1 MMAVLYSTSVLAA
14 VDPYEALEVTPAE
27 GVVTSLQHFTIT
39 FAGLP
44 VEVNEQAIPSLEK
57 GGGATIE
64 GTMRAAEDGTTVLV
78 DFDVCSTASGHY
90 FLHLPEGSLKVNG
103 QRLLPLTLRF
113 SIEGDLESFY
123 NQITVNPA
131 EGDVESL
138 QNFTISF
145 PQYVGEINY
154 GSKAILTNNT
164 TGSTYEAEMYE
175 VGFNVLVY
183 FPNEIYEAGDYT
195 LKIPAGSVIFYTMDE
210 TVRELNFNYTIA
222 DHGQALYDQ
231 ITINPAEGHV
241 QSLRDFIIT
250 FPELV
255 NGIAPGS
262 EATLTNT
269 TTGATYQ
276 AAMGAYG
283 YDVTVN
289 FGQDITADGRYVLSI
304 PAASVITNSFG
315 NNMHEL
321 RFNYTI
327 ATGDM
332 PSCTIN
338 PPEGELYRLQN
349 FTIDYEPDVIVDEN
363 ALAILS
369 NDDTGTAYECN
380 FIEIGGNAFIYMNY
394 PLDIVGH
401 YTLHVPAGSIEVAA
415 TGVTNPQMEFHYTV
429 IEKDTYVPPVIED
442 QPEGELRIYNRSG
455 GVIREVEKPY
465 TVEEGESPYEIIQE
479 QQEGSLSIVF
489 APDNKVYIERPVS
502 WSYYDGWVE
511 GTLSDD
517 GKTITVPMGQYVAY
531 TKSLEMAVQVGVFVY
546 DEDRGSYFYDESI
559 DELTY
564 TINDDGSI
572 SQNDTDPYI
581 ILGTMNR
588 AFGDQFQYL
597 DYEWLQAGDYGSVY
611 TLAAEQPIA
620 PPADLVTEN
629 YYLTTANFDGME
641 WEPYTATVAM
651 GFDGDDVWLQGV
663 SQYLP
668 SAWIKGTRNGS
679 TITFPNTQLLGA
691 YDVLLYFK
699 CASLDLVTGNTTE
712 KDMVLTMS
720 DENTWYTYDY
730 VFISADKNS
739 LYYIN
744 YYQGLTISK
753 YPNMPLQVPEDLET
767 EPYIFKYT
775 TVVDNKDVEAELEV
789 ELGIHNNEV
798 YIRGIW
804 EYLPDAWVKGRIVGG
819 RMVLDL
825 PQYIG
830 DYKEEYSITYPM
842 YLVGFNAQTGVIQR
856 QVKFDYNQTT
866 GVFSNPTH
874 PIGIGINKT
883 GYLNLL
889 DYYDAELTPVNTP
902 SKLGDVNRDGR
913 VNISDVTVLI
923 TYLLTGSAGDIDLVA
938 ADVTLNDEVNIS
950 DVTTLITMIM
960 SGN

>member
-44 VEVNEQAIPSLEK
+44 VEVNEQAIPTLEK

-64 GTMRAAEDGTTVLV
+64 GTMRADADGTTVLV

-138 QNFTISF
+138 QNFTVSF

-154 GSKAILTNNT
+154 GSKAVLTNNT
-164 TGSTYEAEMYE
+164 TGSTYEAEMYD

-289 FGQDITADGRYVLSI
+289 FDQDITADGRYVLSI

-455 GVIREVEKPY
+455 GVIREVEKSY

-753 YPNMPLQVPEDLET
+753 YPNTPLQVPEDLET
-767 EPYIFKYT
+767 VPYIFKYT

-856 QVKFDYNQTT
+856 QVKFNYNQTT

-883 GYLNLL
+883 GYLNIL
-889 DYYDAELTPVNTP
+889 DYYDAELTPANTP
-902 SKLGDVNRDGR
+902 SKLGDVNRDGL
-913 VNISDVTVLI
+913 VNISDVTTLI
-923 TYLLTGSAGDIDLVA
+923 TYLLSGSAGDIDLVA
-938 ADVTLNDEVNIS
+938 ADVTQNDEVNIS

>member
-44 VEVNEQAIPSLEK
+44 VEVNEQAIPTLEK

-64 GTMRAAEDGTTVLV
+64 GTMRAAADGTTVLV

-138 QNFTISF
+138 QNFTVSF

-154 GSKAILTNNT
+154 GSKAVLTNNT
-164 TGSTYEAEMYE
+164 TGSTYEAEMYD

-183 FPNEIYEAGDYT
+183 FPNEIYEAGEYT

-455 GVIREVEKPY
+455 GVIREVEKTY

-479 QQEGSLSIVF
+479 QQEGSLSIRV
-489 APDNKVYIERPVS
+489 
-502 WSYYDGWVE
+502 
-511 GTLSDD
+511 
-517 GKTITVPMGQYVAY
+517 M
-531 TKSLEMAVQVGVFVY
+531 
-546 DEDRGSYFYDESI
+546 
-559 DELTY
+559 
-564 TINDDGSI
+564 
-572 SQNDTDPYI
+572 
-581 ILGTMNR
+581 
-588 AFGDQFQYL
+588 
-597 DYEWLQAGDYGSVY
+597 
-611 TLAAEQPIA
+611 
-620 PPADLVTEN
+620 
-629 YYLTTANFDGME
+629 
-641 WEPYTATVAM
+641 
-651 GFDGDDVWLQGV
+651 
-663 SQYLP
+663 
-668 SAWIKGTRNGS
+668 
-679 TITFPNTQLLGA
+679 
-691 YDVLLYFK
+691 VLL
-699 CASLDLVTGNTTE
+699 
-712 KDMVLTMS
+712 
-720 DENTWYTYDY
+720 
-730 VFISADKNS
+730 
-739 LYYIN
+739 
-744 YYQGLTISK
+744 
-753 YPNMPLQVPEDLET
+753 
-767 EPYIFKYT
+767 
-775 TVVDNKDVEAELEV
+775 
-789 ELGIHNNEV
+789 
-798 YIRGIW
+798 
-804 EYLPDAWVKGRIVGG
+804 
-819 RMVLDL
+819 
-825 PQYIG
+825 
-830 DYKEEYSITYPM
+830 
-842 YLVGFNAQTGVIQR
+842 
-856 QVKFDYNQTT
+856 
-866 GVFSNPTH
+866 
-874 PIGIGINKT
+874 
-883 GYLNLL
+883 
-889 DYYDAELTPVNTP
+889 
-902 SKLGDVNRDGR
+902 
-913 VNISDVTVLI
+913 
-923 TYLLTGSAGDIDLVA
+923 
-938 ADVTLNDEVNIS
+938 
-950 DVTTLITMIM
+950 
-960 SGN
+960 

>member
-44 VEVNEQAIPSLEK
+44 VEVNEQAIPTLEK

-64 GTMRAAEDGTTVLV
+64 GTMRADADGTTVLV

-138 QNFTISF
+138 QNFTVSF

-154 GSKAILTNNT
+154 GSKAVLTNNT
-164 TGSTYEAEMYE
+164 TGSTFEAEMYD

-183 FPNEIYEAGDYT
+183 FPNEIYEAGEYT

-255 NGIAPGS
+255 NSIAPGS

-289 FGQDITADGRYVLSI
+289 FDQDITADGRYVLSI

-429 IEKDTYVPPVIED
+429 IEKDTYVPPVIEE

-753 YPNMPLQVPEDLET
+753 YPNTPLQVPEDLET
-767 EPYIFKYT
+767 VPYIFKYT

-825 PQYIG
+825 PQFIG

-856 QVKFDYNQTT
+856 QVKFNYNQTT

-902 SKLGDVNRDGR
+902 SKLGDVNRDGL

-923 TYLLTGSAGDIDLVA
+923 TYLLSGSTGDIDLVA
-938 ADVTLNDEVNIS
+938 ADVTQNNEVNIS

>member
-1 MMAVLYSTSVLAA
+1 M
-14 VDPYEALEVTPAE
+14 
-27 GVVTSLQHFTIT
+27 
-39 FAGLP
+39 
-44 VEVNEQAIPSLEK
+44 
-57 GGGATIE
+57 
-64 GTMRAAEDGTTVLV
+64 
-78 DFDVCSTASGHY
+78 
-90 FLHLPEGSLKVNG
+90 
-103 QRLLPLTLRF
+103 
-113 SIEGDLESFY
+113 
-123 NQITVNPA
+123 
-131 EGDVESL
+131 
-138 QNFTISF
+138 
-145 PQYVGEINY
+145 
-154 GSKAILTNNT
+154 
-164 TGSTYEAEMYE
+164 
-175 VGFNVLVY
+175 
-183 FPNEIYEAGDYT
+183 
-195 LKIPAGSVIFYTMDE
+195 
-210 TVRELNFNYTIA
+210 
-222 DHGQALYDQ
+222 
-231 ITINPAEGHV
+231 
-241 QSLRDFIIT
+241 
-250 FPELV
+250 
-255 NGIAPGS
+255 
-262 EATLTNT
+262 
-269 TTGATYQ
+269 
-276 AAMGAYG
+276 
-283 YDVTVN
+283 
-289 FGQDITADGRYVLSI
+289 
-304 PAASVITNSFG
+304 
-315 NNMHEL
+315 
-321 RFNYTI
+321 
-327 ATGDM
+327 
-332 PSCTIN
+332 
-338 PPEGELYRLQN
+338 
-349 FTIDYEPDVIVDEN
+349 
-363 ALAILS
+363 
-369 NDDTGTAYECN
+369 
-380 FIEIGGNAFIYMNY
+380 
-394 PLDIVGH
+394 
-401 YTLHVPAGSIEVAA
+401 
-415 TGVTNPQMEFHYTV
+415 
-429 IEKDTYVPPVIED
+429 IED

-546 DEDRGSYFYDESI
+546 DEERGSYFYDESI

-753 YPNMPLQVPEDLET
+753 YPNTPLQVPEDLET
-767 EPYIFKYT
+767 VPYIFKYT

-856 QVKFDYNQTT
+856 QVKFNYNQTT

-883 GYLNLL
+883 GYLNIL
-889 DYYDAELTPVNTP
+889 DYYDAELTPANTP
-902 SKLGDVNRDGR
+902 SKLGDVNRDGL
-913 VNISDVTVLI
+913 VNISDVTMLI
-923 TYLLTGSAGDIDLVA
+923 TYLLSGSTGDIDLVA
-938 ADVTLNDEVNIS
+938 ADVTQNNEVNIS

>member
-44 VEVNEQAIPSLEK
+44 VEVNEQAIPTLEK

-64 GTMRAAEDGTTVLV
+64 GTMRADADGTTVLV

-138 QNFTISF
+138 QNFTVSF

-154 GSKAILTNNT
+154 GSKAVLTNNT
-164 TGSTYEAEMYE
+164 TGSTYEAEMYD

-183 FPNEIYEAGDYT
+183 FPNEIYEAGEYT

-429 IEKDTYVPPVIED
+429 IEKDTYVPPVIEE

-546 DEDRGSYFYDESI
+546 DEERGSYFYDESI

-753 YPNMPLQVPEDLET
+753 YPNTPLQVPEDLET
-767 EPYIFKYT
+767 VPYIFKYT

-825 PQYIG
+825 PQFIG

-856 QVKFDYNQTT
+856 QVKFNYNQTT

-902 SKLGDVNRDGR
+902 SKLGDVNRDGL
-913 VNISDVTVLI
+913 VNISDVTMLI
-923 TYLLTGSAGDIDLVA
+923 TYLLSGSTGDIDLVA
-938 ADVTLNDEVNIS
+938 ADVTQNNEVNIS

>member
-1 MMAVLYSTSVLAA
+1 MMAVLYSTSALAA

-44 VEVNEQAIPSLEK
+44 VEVNEQAIPTLEK

-64 GTMRAAEDGTTVLV
+64 GTMRADADGTTVLV

-154 GSKAILTNNT
+154 GSKAVLTNNT
-164 TGSTYEAEMYE
+164 TGSTFEAEMYD

-629 YYLTTANFDGME
+629 YYLTTANFDGIE

-753 YPNMPLQVPEDLET
+753 YPNTPLQVPEDLET
-767 EPYIFKYT
+767 VPYIFKYT

-825 PQYIG
+825 PQFIG

-856 QVKFDYNQTT
+856 QVKFNYNQTT

-883 GYLNLL
+883 GYLNIL

-902 SKLGDVNRDGR
+902 SKLGDVNRDGL
-913 VNISDVTVLI
+913 VNISDVTMLI
-923 TYLLTGSAGDIDLVA
+923 TYLLSGSTGDIDLVA
-938 ADVTLNDEVNIS
+938 ADVTQNNEVNIS

>member
-39 FAGLP
+39 FADLP

-64 GTMRAAEDGTTVLV
+64 GTMRADADGTTVLV

-123 NQITVNPA
+123 NQITVDPA

-154 GSKAILTNNT
+154 GSKAVLTNNT
-164 TGSTYEAEMYE
+164 TGSTFEAEMYD

-429 IEKDTYVPPVIED
+429 VEKDTYVPPVIED

-753 YPNMPLQVPEDLET
+753 YPNTPLQVPEDLET
-767 EPYIFKYT
+767 VPYIFKYT

-825 PQYIG
+825 PQFIG

-856 QVKFDYNQTT
+856 QVKFNYNQTT

-883 GYLNLL
+883 GYLNIL

-902 SKLGDVNRDGR
+902 SKLGDVNRDGL
-913 VNISDVTVLI
+913 VNISDVTMLI
-923 TYLLTGSAGDIDLVA
+923 TYLLSGSTGDIDLVA
-938 ADVTLNDEVNIS
+938 ADVTQNNEVNIS

>member
-44 VEVNEQAIPSLEK
+44 VEVNEQAIPTLEK

-64 GTMRAAEDGTTVLV
+64 GTMRAAADGTTVLV

-138 QNFTISF
+138 QNFTVSF

-154 GSKAILTNNT
+154 GSKAVLTNNT
-164 TGSTYEAEMYE
+164 TGSTYEAEMYD

-183 FPNEIYEAGDYT
+183 FPNEIYEAGEYT

-401 YTLHVPAGSIEVAA
+401 YTLHVPAGSIEVSA

-429 IEKDTYVPPVIED
+429 IEKDTYIPPVIED

-455 GVIREVEKPY
+455 GVIREVEKTY

-479 QQEGSLSIVF
+479 EQEGSLSIVF

-546 DEDRGSYFYDESI
+546 DEERGSYFYDESI

-753 YPNMPLQVPEDLET
+753 YPNTPLQVPEDLET
-767 EPYIFKYT
+767 VPYIFKYT

-825 PQYIG
+825 PQFIG

-856 QVKFDYNQTT
+856 QVKFNYNQTT

-902 SKLGDVNRDGR
+902 SKLGDVNRDGL
-913 VNISDVTVLI
+913 VNISDVTMLI
-923 TYLLTGSAGDIDLVA
+923 TYLLSGSTGDIDLVA
-938 ADVTLNDEVNIS
+938 ADVTQNNEVNIS

>member
-44 VEVNEQAIPSLEK
+44 VEVNEQAIPTLEK

-64 GTMRAAEDGTTVLV
+64 GTMRADADGTTVLV

-138 QNFTISF
+138 QNFTVSF

-154 GSKAILTNNT
+154 GSKAVLTNNT
-164 TGSTYEAEMYE
+164 TGSTYEAEMYD

-183 FPNEIYEAGDYT
+183 FPNEIYEAGEYT

-380 FIEIGGNAFIYMNY
+380 FIELGGNAFIYMNY

-429 IEKDTYVPPVIED
+429 IEKDTYVPPVIEE

-546 DEDRGSYFYDESI
+546 DEERGSYFYDESI

-753 YPNMPLQVPEDLET
+753 YPNTPLQVPEDLET
-767 EPYIFKYT
+767 VPYIFKYT

-825 PQYIG
+825 PQFIG

-856 QVKFDYNQTT
+856 QVKFNYNQTT

-902 SKLGDVNRDGR
+902 SKLGDVNRDGL
-913 VNISDVTVLI
+913 VNISDVTMLI
-923 TYLLTGSAGDIDLVA
+923 TYLLSGSTGDIDLVA
-938 ADVTLNDEVNIS
+938 ADVTQNNEVNIS

>member
-39 FAGLP
+39 FADLP
-44 VEVNEQAIPSLEK
+44 VEVNEQAIPTLEK

-64 GTMRAAEDGTTVLV
+64 GTMRAAADGTTVLV

-123 NQITVNPA
+123 NQITVDPA

-154 GSKAILTNNT
+154 GSKAVLTNNT
-164 TGSTYEAEMYE
+164 TGSTFEAEMYD

-255 NGIAPGS
+255 NSIAPGS

-289 FGQDITADGRYVLSI
+289 FDQDITADGRYVLSI

-455 GVIREVEKPY
+455 GVIREVEKSY

-753 YPNMPLQVPEDLET
+753 YPNTPLQVPEDLET
-767 EPYIFKYT
+767 VPYIFKYT

-856 QVKFDYNQTT
+856 QVKFNYNQTT

-902 SKLGDVNRDGR
+902 SKLGDVNRDGL

-923 TYLLTGSAGDIDLVA
+923 TYLLSGSTGDIDLVA
-938 ADVTLNDEVNIS
+938 ADVTQNNEVNIS

>member
-241 QSLRDFIIT
+241 QSLRDFTIT

-283 YDVTVN
+283 YDVTVS

-611 TLAAEQPIA
+611 TLAAEQPIV

-753 YPNMPLQVPEDLET
+753 YPNTPLQVPEDLET
-767 EPYIFKYT
+767 VPYIFKYT

-889 DYYDAELTPVNTP
+889 DYYDAELTPANTP

-923 TYLLTGSAGDIDLVA
+923 TYLLSGSAGDIDLVA
-938 ADVTLNDEVNIS
+938 ADVTQNDEVNIS

>member
-64 GTMRAAEDGTTVLV
+64 GTMRAAADGTTVLV

-123 NQITVNPA
+123 NQITVDPA

-154 GSKAILTNNT
+154 GSKAVLTNYT
-164 TGSTYEAEMYE
+164 TGSTFEAEMYD

-183 FPNEIYEAGDYT
+183 FPNEIYEAGEYT

-289 FGQDITADGRYVLSI
+289 FDQDITADGRYVLSI

-546 DEDRGSYFYDESI
+546 DEERGSYFYDESI

-753 YPNMPLQVPEDLET
+753 HPNTPLQVPEDLET
-767 EPYIFKYT
+767 VPYIFKYT

-856 QVKFDYNQTT
+856 QVKFNYNQTT

-902 SKLGDVNRDGR
+902 SKLGDVNRDGL

-923 TYLLTGSAGDIDLVA
+923 TYLLSGSTGDIDLVA
-938 ADVTLNDEVNIS
+938 ADVTQNDEVNIS